1 MREKSNQIGGDH
13 YSKHSIQPFC
23 IIDEYNLDYYEGA
36 ALKYLLRHRDK
47 NGKEDLL
54 KLKDYVDCIIDRQY
68 PEKKEIIDGG
78 RACGKSYWTTS
89 TSNVS
94 FDSIESPKYRGDRAT
109 YYGVVVDAYVFSNYL
124 TDEQLEEC
132 TTDEWFTYYKLAD
145 KYSNTTIYSFKELLR
160 AIKIIKYLAD
170 ANCEFYNSEEI
181 LKHILAVE
189 ESCILDYAVAY
200 YFTFSPNNITDSITL
215 FKDLDC
221 NEIQLLWVDGYTVIE
236 LDSEYVLA
244 YKLRQD

>member
-68 PEKKEIIDGG
+68 PEVLVDNPTFSADNTWCINEWIGASGCIQSDNSSVLLAEGW
-78 RACGKSYWTTS
+78 S
-89 TSNVS
+89 
-94 FDSIESPKYRGDRAT
+94 
-109 YYGVVVDAYVFSNYL
+109 VVKDAYVFSNYL
-124 TDEQLEEC
+124 TDEQLKEC

-145 KYSNTTIYSFKELLR
+145 KYSNTTIYSFEKLLR
-160 AIKIIKYLAD
+160 AIKIIKYLSD
-170 ANCEFYNSEEI
+170 ANGEFYNSEEI